1 MGCYLAIG
9 LKIKTAIGKKEIS
22 KHLDK
27 MPLEDIF
34 KEIEKEYHLEDIYV
48 RQETEDYYV
57 YTLDEKLLD
66 KEFIPFLEKFY
77 QLRYQDGDNYD
88 APNVL
93 EELNSIPDTPSR
105 LALLNKKSFQ
115 TYQMGSDNDYH
126 RVNGSWIYE
135 VPIYNTYAIL
145 SLDGKIIMECYNEVF
160 NFLRRCIIAQLSEF
174 KLSKA
179 LSIWIDG

>member
-9 LKIKTAIGKKEIS
+9 LKIKAAIGKKEVS
-22 KHLDK
+22 NHLDE
-27 MPLEDIF
+27 MPLDEFF

-93 EELNSIPDTPSR
+93 EELNSIPDTSSR
-105 LALLNKKSFQ
+105 LALLSKK
-115 TYQMGSDNDYH
+115 
-126 RVNGSWIYE
+126 
-135 VPIYNTYAIL
+135 
-145 SLDGKIIMECYNEVF
+145 
-160 NFLRRCIIAQLSEF
+160 
-174 KLSKA
+174 KLSN
-179 LSIWIDG
+179 LSNGMR

>member
-34 KEIEKEYHLEDIYV
+34 KEIEKE
-48 RQETEDYYV
+48 
-57 YTLDEKLLD
+57 
-66 KEFIPFLEKFY
+66 FIPFLEKFY
-77 QLRYQDGDNYD
+77 QLRYQDGNNYD

-93 EELNSIPDTPSR
+93 EELNSIPDTSSR
-105 LALLNKKSFQ
+105 LALLSKKSFQ

-126 RVNGSWIYE
+126 RVNGS
-135 VPIYNTYAIL
+135 
-145 SLDGKIIMECYNEVF
+145 
-160 NFLRRCIIAQLSEF
+160 
-174 KLSKA
+174 
-179 LSIWIDG
+179 

>member
-22 KHLDK
+22 KHLDE

-77 QLRYQDGDNYD
+77 QLRYQDGNNYD
-88 APNVL
+88 VPDVL
-93 EELNSIPDTPSR
+93 EELNSIPDTSSR
-105 LALLNKKSFQ
+105 
-115 TYQMGSDNDYH
+115 
-126 RVNGSWIYE
+126 
-135 VPIYNTYAIL
+135 YAIL
-145 SLDGKIIMECYNEVF
+145 SLDGKIIMECYNGVF
-160 NFLRRCIIAQLSEF
+160 KFLRRCIIAQLPEF

>member
-22 KHLDK
+22 KHLDE

-77 QLRYQDGDNYD
+77 QLRYQDGNNYD
-88 APNVL
+88 APDVL
-93 EELNSIPDTPSR
+93 EELNSIPNTSIYSR
-105 LALLNKKSFQ
+105 NKEKGGLVTTISASFNNSIHSCERKSPVFKI
-115 TYQMGSDNDYH
+115 DN
-126 RVNGSWIYE
+126 
-135 VPIYNTYAIL
+135 TFL
-145 SLDGKIIMECYNEVF
+145 SL
-160 NFLRRCIIAQLSEF
+160 F
-174 KLSKA
+174 KRY
-179 LSIWIDG
+179 

>member
-105 LALLNKKSFQ
+105 LAFTKKEKLPNIS
-115 TYQMGSDNDYH
+115 
-126 RVNGSWIYE
+126 NG
-135 VPIYNTYAIL
+135 
-145 SLDGKIIMECYNEVF
+145 K
-160 NFLRRCIIAQLSEF
+160 R
-174 KLSKA
+174 
-179 LSIWIDG
+179 

>member
-34 KEIEKEYHLEDIYV
+34 KEIE
-48 RQETEDYYV
+48 
-57 YTLDEKLLD
+57 

-105 LALLNKKSFQ
+105 LAFTKKEKLPNIS
-115 TYQMGSDNDYH
+115 
-126 RVNGSWIYE
+126 NG
-135 VPIYNTYAIL
+135 
-145 SLDGKIIMECYNEVF
+145 K
-160 NFLRRCIIAQLSEF
+160 R
-174 KLSKA
+174 
-179 LSIWIDG
+179 